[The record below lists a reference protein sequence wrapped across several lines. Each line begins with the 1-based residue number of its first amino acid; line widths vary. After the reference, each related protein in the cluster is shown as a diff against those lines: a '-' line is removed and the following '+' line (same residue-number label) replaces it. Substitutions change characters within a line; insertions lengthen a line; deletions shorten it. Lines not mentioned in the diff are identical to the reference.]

1 MIRRLFWAIVG
12 IGLGAVVGAQ
22 VVRWANRT
30 KQRYSP
36 PNIARQAGGRI
47 AGLKD
52 RLMDA
57 VAEGAAE
64 MARAEAEIRTELDLP
79 PEGSLRL

>member
-1 MIRRLFWAIVG
+1 MKRLFWGLVG

-36 PNIARQAGGRI
+36 PNLAREAAGGLQSLTER
-47 AGLKD
+47 LKG
-52 RLMDA
+52 A
-57 VAEGAAE
+57 VADGREE
-64 MARAEAEIRTELDLP
+64 MIVREAEIRADLGLP
-79 PEGSLRL
+79 LQ